1 VSGTLLASY
10 RSSLLSSFCRKGE
23 PGRDGEK
30 IMTGKEHVSYG
41 TILRFAVFLL
51 LVFSVH
57 APVCAAAERVDF
69 AEAVTRALKNNAAL
83 SAAGHEWAS
92 ASMEADVARGDYLPN
107 LAFEERFSRT
117 NIPAQAFSIRINQ
130 SRFQVQDFAVE
141 NINDPDPLNN
151 YMTAF
156 TLTQHLFA
164 PKAFL
169 RYRMAGR
176 EAEAKGLDVSRKKE
190 EVVYQVLTSY
200 LDVLTVKEFVRVA
213 DQEVSDAR
221 EHLRIADALERSGMG
236 LSSDVLRAKV
246 ALARAESEKVS
257 TENRLAL
264 ARRSLG
270 LAMGERGGIPVD
282 AATPV
287 PNLPEAG
294 SLEERIAAVR
304 EHRTDLRAFSTRLAN
319 ADTNVTLERA
329 GYLPT
334 VGVMGVY
341 QMDSHD
347 SPFSPDNK
355 TWSVGMGLSWN
366 LFDGLRREAAA
377 AKAADDRSKAQA
389 HYRGME
395 DFAAFQVTRAY
406 LSVEEAAR
414 RVEIARAAVDAAEEG
429 TRLIKARYENQ
440 LSRVIDL
447 LDAQAA
453 LHSARADLVRAENDL
468 RQSRAQLEYASGT
481 LLPWALPEST
491 GAEAGGG
498 TR

>member
-1 VSGTLLASY
+1 
-10 RSSLLSSFCRKGE
+10 
-23 PGRDGEK
+23 
-30 IMTGKEHVSYG
+30 MTGNEYVPRG
-41 TILRFAVFLL
+41 IILCISVILL
-51 LVFSVH
+51 LVLSAHV
-57 APVCAAAERVDF
+57 PVCAAAERVEF
-69 AEAVTRALKNNAAL
+69 TEAVTRALANNAAL
-83 SAAGHEWAS
+83 SAAGHEWTS
-92 ASMEADVARGDYLPN
+92 ARREADVARGDYLPN
-107 LAFEERFSRT
+107 LAFEGRFSRT
-117 NIPAQAFSIRINQ
+117 SIPAQAFSMKINQ
-130 SRFQVQDFAVE
+130 SRFELQDFAVE
-141 NINDPDPLNN
+141 NINNPDPLNN

-156 TLTQHLFA
+156 TLSQPLFA

-176 EAEAKGLDVSRKKE
+176 DAEAKGLDVSRIKE
-190 EVVYQVLTSY
+190 QVVFQVLTSY

-282 AATPV
+282 AVGPV
-287 PNLPEAG
+287 PALPKAG

-304 EHRTDLRAFSTRLAN
+304 EHRMDLRAFSTRVAN
-319 ADTNVTLERA
+319 ADTNVTLQRA

-334 VGVMGVY
+334 VGVMGTY
-341 QMDSHD
+341 QLDSHD
-347 SPFSPDNK
+347 SPFSPDNR
-355 TWSVGMGLSWN
+355 TWSVGVGIEWN

-377 AKAADDRSKAQA
+377 AKAAADRSKAEA
-389 HYRGME
+389 RYREAE
-395 DFAAFQVTRAY
+395 DFAVFQVTRAY

-414 RVEIARAAVDAAEEG
+414 RVEIARAAVAASEEG
-429 TRLIKARYENQ
+429 TRLVKTRYENQ
-440 LSRVIDL
+440 LSRLIDL
-447 LDAQAA
+447 LDSQAA
-453 LHSARADLVRAENDL
+453 LHSSRADLVRAENDL
-468 RQSRAQLEYASGT
+468 RQSRARLEFVSGT
-481 LLPWALPEST
+481 LFPWVFSDAKGT
-491 GAEAGGG
+491 GTGGG